1 MADAA
6 VTVENWFHDP
16 FGTRSLQRV
25 DEFRPT
31 APIPRGASAR
41 SLPEAPFDLGG
52 IELEG
57 RDGST
62 ITLDEHLVR
71 SRTEGLIVLKDGA
84 VVFERYL
91 NGLQPD
97 TRHIFFS
104 VTKSVCAST
113 LGIAVE
119 RGQIGLGDLV
129 GDIDPMLAGT
139 ALGSATVQQ
148 VIDMTAGIDFLETY
162 DELSSPDAE
171 TAALRFFRQCGLM
184 PLEGADPVG
193 VIALLGEYGLAYPHG
208 ERFEY
213 RTPLTCTAGHLL
225 EIATGRPWNELAAE
239 VWAGIGAE
247 HDASVVVDVAGQPFA
262 GGGMLG
268 TLRDLARY
276 GQLHLEGGGETI
288 PDWWIDA
295 TREGTEDTRR
305 AFDLDPHL
313 SEIDLEIWDE
323 YRNAFWVIESGRSYE
338 ALGIYGQVC
347 RINDATGTV
356 MARFSAHPTGTSTD
370 IDYELYR
377 AHAAIDAALA

>member
-1 MADAA
+1 MADL
-6 VTVENWFHDP
+6 TVANWLHDP
-16 FGTRSLQRV
+16 YGTRALQRV
-25 DEFRPT
+25 DELRPHV
-31 APIPRGASAR
+31 PIARGASAR
-41 SLPEAPFDLGG
+41 TLPTIAVDLGG

-57 RDGST
+57 RDGET
-62 ITLDEHLVR
+62 ITLDRHLET
-71 SRTEGLIVLKDGA
+71 SNTEGLIVLKDGA
-84 VVFERYL
+84 VVFERYR

-119 RGQIGLGDLV
+119 RGQIGLDDLA
-129 GDIDPMLAGT
+129 GDIDPALAGT
-139 ALGSATVQQ
+139 AVGSATVQQ
-148 VIDMTAGIDFLETY
+148 VIDMTAGIDFVETY
-162 DELSSPDAE
+162 DELSDPELES
-171 TAALRFFRQCGLM
+171 AALRFFRQCGLM

-193 VIALLGEYGLAYPHG
+193 VIALMAEYGQAYPHG

-247 HDASVVVDVAGQPFA
+247 HDAAVVVDVADQAFA

-295 TREGTEDTRR
+295 TREGTDDTRR

-313 SEIDLEIWDE
+313 SELDLEIWDE
-323 YRNAFWVIESGRSYE
+323 YRNAFWVVESGRTYE

-347 RINDATGTV
+347 RVNDATGTV
-356 MARFSAHPTGTSTD
+356 IARFSAHPTGTSTD
-370 IDYELYR
+370 IDYEMYR
-377 AHAAIDAALA
+377 AHDAIETALS